1 VDTRRIVVDGGS
13 RGAEIALLLA
23 IHYPDLVHG
32 VIAVSPTNVVL
43 CGTNGGAGPRACIG
57 PAFTLNGKPLPYTR
71 QWGDADPTDTPAAV
85 IAVERMKAPLL
96 LACAEDDSVWPS
108 CESAHAIMHRLVA
121 KRSPIARRLYAYL
134 NGGHLIF
141 VQVPYEPGTM
151 AFDSDIPQGAQAR
164 EQLWPHILAFV
175 RRTR

>member
-43 CGTNGGAGPRACIG
+43 CGTNGRAGPRACIG

-71 QWGDADPTDTPAAV
+71 QWGDADPTDTPA
-85 IAVERMKAPLL
+85 
-96 LACAEDDSVWPS
+96 
-108 CESAHAIMHRLVA
+108 
-121 KRSPIARRLYAYL
+121 
-134 NGGHLIF
+134 G
-141 VQVPYEPGTM
+141 
-151 AFDSDIPQGAQAR
+151 
-164 EQLWPHILAFV
+164 
-175 RRTR
+175 